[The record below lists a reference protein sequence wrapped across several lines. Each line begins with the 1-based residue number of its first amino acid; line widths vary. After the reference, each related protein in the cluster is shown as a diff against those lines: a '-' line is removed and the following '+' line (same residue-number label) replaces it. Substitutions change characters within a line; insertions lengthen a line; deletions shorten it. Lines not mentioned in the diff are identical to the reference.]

1 MALKDRLMEELKV
14 SMKTKDAIRK
24 SVITLI
30 RSSIKQYEV
39 DNRVEADEDKVVEL
53 ISKRLKQSKD
63 ALVEFEK
70 AQREDLIEQTKQ
82 EIKILESYL
91 PSQMSYEEV
100 EKIVIETIKEIDAS
114 SIKDMGKVMSA
125 VMPKVK
131 GRTEGKVINEIAK
144 KHL

>member
-1 MALKDRLMEELKV
+1 MALKDRLMEDLKV